1 MRRAVPLLLACL
13 VAFVPLVSPAP
24 AAPEPTEAP
33 AAHAPRATDVTR
45 YGPAYRYP
53 QAGWNVVHIE
63 GAPYDRGYQ
72 HGRLM
77 AKEIAAYVRM
87 LSTERSAKA
96 PADGWRGARQLVNAT
111 LLRQIDK
118 EFLEE
123 MKGIAE
129 GATDAG
135 ASYGERDIDLLDVA
149 VLNCWMELET
159 LDSALDATLT
169 GLEKKK
175 FDRPG
180 LPRAPLPRSAVP
192 PPPKKGP
199 GDCTAGAGGAPLP
212 RPVKKD
218 HCSAFI
224 ATGPATADGKIV
236 FGHITMAG
244 LTSGGF
250 VNVWLDVQPKAGH
263 RFAMQAFPGAVWSSQ
278 DYYMS
283 AAGIVLCETT
293 IDQTPFDPTG
303 ESLVSRSRKA
313 IQYSNTID
321 DVVKAL
327 GTKNNGL
334 YANEWLIGD
343 LKANEIAMFELG
355 TKETRLW
362 RSSKNQWFEGT
373 KGFYWGNNNAKDLA
387 VRIEAQPADS
397 DEKPEKRVWEPD
409 ERDEAWLNFYKD
421 NAGKIDG
428 RLARKAFC
436 DEKLA
441 LPHSLDAK
449 YATAAMAEKL
459 STWATYGPPTG
470 KPWKPTNEQ
479 KRDHPEIK
487 ELVPHPWT
495 VLSSAAPPKR

>member
-1 MRRAVPLLLACL
+1 MRRAVLPVFACL
-13 VAFVPLVSPAP
+13 AAFVPLVAPAP

-33 AAHAPRATDVTR
+33 AAHKPRATDVTR

-53 QAGWNVVHIE
+53 QAGWDVVHIE

-72 HGRLM
+72 HGRLL

-87 LSTERSAKA
+87 LAAERSTKA
-96 PADGWRGARQLVNAT
+96 PADGWRSARQLVNAL

-118 EFLEE
+118 ECLEE

-135 ASYGERDIDLLDVA
+135 ASFAERDIDLLDVA

-159 LDSALDATLT
+159 LDSALDATPT
-169 GLEKKK
+169 GLEKLK

-180 LPRAPLPRSAVP
+180 LPRAPA
-192 PPPKKGP
+192 PK
-199 GDCTAGAGGAPLP
+199 
-212 RPVKKD
+212 PVKKD

-236 FGHITMAG
+236 FGHITMSG
-244 LTSGGF
+244 LTAGPF

-263 RFAMQAFPGAVWSSQ
+263 RFAMQAFPGGVWSSQ
-278 DYYMS
+278 DYYIS
-283 AAGIVLCETT
+283 AAGILLCETT
-293 IDQTPFDPTG
+293 IDQTPFDPKG
-303 ESLVSRSRKA
+303 ESLVSRARKA
-313 IQYSNTID
+313 IQYANTID
-321 DVVKAL
+321 DAVKAL

-355 TKETRLW
+355 TKESRLW

-373 KGFYWGNNNAKDLA
+373 KGFYWGNNNPKDLM
-387 VRIEAQPADS
+387 VRIEATPADS

-409 ERDEAWLNFYKD
+409 ERDEAWLKFYKD
-421 NAGKIDG
+421 HAGKIDG
-428 RLARKAFC
+428 RLARKALC
-436 DEKLA
+436 DEVLA
-441 LPHSLDAK
+441 QPHSLDAK

-459 STWATYGPPTG
+459 TTWAMYGPPTG
-470 KPWKPTNEQ
+470 KPWKPTDEQ
-479 KRDHPEIK
+479 KKAHPEIK
-487 ELVPHPWT
+487 ALVAHPWT
-495 VLSSAAPPKR
+495 VLSNAAPPKR